1 VTRIRVALPAH
12 LRKLAGV
19 EDEVRVEVAAASPS
33 VADALDAL
41 EALHPVLQ
49 GTIREHGGGPRR
61 AYMRYFACG
70 EDVSHEPPD
79 HPLPGPV
86 IQGEEPFQVVGAI
99 AGG

>member
-1 VTRIRVALPAH
+1 VIRIRIALPAH

-19 EDEVRVEVAAASPS
+19 EDEVRVEVVGASPS
-33 VADALDAL
+33 IRDVMDAL
-41 EALHPVLQ
+41 EALHPVLK

-79 HPLPGPV
+79 HPLPEPV
-86 IQGEEPFQVVGAI
+86 IRGEEPFQVVGAI

>member
-1 VTRIRVALPAH
+1 VTRIRIALPAH

-19 EDEVRVEVAAASPS
+19 EDEVRVDVAGDPPTVGEVM
-33 VADALDAL
+33 DAL
-41 EALHPVLQ
+41 EALHPVLK
-49 GTIREHGGGPRR
+49 GTIREHGRGPRR

-79 HPLPGPV
+79 HPLPEPV
-86 IQGEEPFQVVGAI
+86 IRGEDPFQVVGAI

>member
-1 VTRIRVALPAH
+1 VTRIRIALPAH

-19 EDEVRVEVAAASPS
+19 EDEVQVEVVGDRPTIGG
-33 VADALDAL
+33 ALEAL
-41 EALHPVLQ
+41 EALHPVLK
-49 GTIREHGGGPRR
+49 GTIREHGRGPRR

-86 IQGEEPFQVVGAI
+86 LRGEEPFQVVGAI